1 MDRELAKAVA
11 NAQAMALINQRLLS
25 CLYEIVLRDHPRA
38 EAKLR
43 AVSEEIV
50 RFAETA
56 ENEVAT
62 ANLCR
67 LVDSFLVEVKARVEL
82 EPTSDGSRR
91 S

>member
-1 MDRELAKAVA
+1 MDQDLAKAVA
-11 NAQAMALINQRLLS
+11 AMQAMALVNQRLLS

-38 EAKLR
+38 DAKLR
-43 AVSEEIV
+43 AVSDELA

-67 LVDSFLVEVKARVEL
+67 MSDGFLAEVKARVDL
-82 EPTSDGSRR
+82 HWAGHDSRLG
-91 S
+91 

>member
-1 MDRELAKAVA
+1 MDQDLAKAVA
-11 NAQAMALINQRLLS
+11 TMQAMALVNHRLLS

-38 EAKLR
+38 DAKLR
-43 AVSEEIV
+43 AVSDELT

-67 LVDSFLVEVKARVEL
+67 MSDSFLAEVKARVDL
-82 EPTSDGSRR
+82 HCARHGSRLG
-91 S
+91 